1 LFRQESLTSSYN
13 SQMHSK
19 KRFMLSSNWY
29 KTHKPK
35 QAKNILKSK
44 SNMGSGMV
52 ASLVSKYRYT
62 RLKTSEGKNEE
73 KKVQ

>member
-1 LFRQESLTSSYN
+1 
-13 SQMHSK
+13 
-19 KRFMLSSNWY
+19 MLSSNSY

-44 SNMGSGMV
+44 SSMGSGVV